1 MSKMYSQSIDKL
13 KSVLSTMQN
22 MSAKR
27 EKLEKHLR
35 GQLLA
40 EIRRLKG
47 GSMEAGSNGR
57 KETHGELLVKT
68 ATLEADLI
76 KVGLTECLLDS

>member
-1 MSKMYSQSIDKL
+1 MTKMYSQSIDKL

-47 GSMEAGSNGR
+47 GGSMEPNGR
-57 KETHGELLVKT
+57 KQTNGELLVKT

-76 KVGLTECLLDS
+76 KVKWTRCLPHS

>member
-1 MSKMYSQSIDKL
+1 MSQMYSQSIDKL
-13 KSVLSTMQN
+13 KSVLSAMQS

-40 EIRRLKG
+40 EIQRLKG
-47 GSMEAGSNGR
+47 GSVGGGSNGI
-57 KETHGELLVKT
+57 KKTPADLLVKV

-76 KVGLTECLLDS
+76 KVCI